1 VALAPAASDGYIAR
15 GLYNFY
21 VAHDLTAARAAYETA
36 LRLDPSSSEAN
47 RRLADAEAAV
57 GQWAAALGHVRQAVT
72 LDPRSAVAA
81 TRLTRVLLWL
91 RHYPEARIEAERG
104 LTLAPADLALTQY
117 RAMTR
122 LGEGD
127 LEGARAGLRDI
138 PPTLD
143 RAALAAYVADFWDLY
158 WSLDSADRVLVLTLP
173 PSAFDDDRMVWG
185 IARAQLYRLAGDTL
199 HERRYGDSAR
209 AAVLAQLQ
217 GAPSDLQRH
226 VFYGLAL
233 AYLGQ
238 RATAVREGERAL
250 ALAEATG
257 DGYVQIPYARHIL
270 AQIYAA
276 VGDHPHALDQLDSLL
291 SKPYFISP
299 AWLKIDPT
307 WAPLRSD
314 PRFER
319 MIAQPAT
326 SPVE

>member
-1 VALAPAASDGYIAR
+1 
-15 GLYNFY
+15 
-21 VAHDLTAARAAYETA
+21 
-36 LRLDPSSSEAN
+36 
-47 RRLADAEAAV
+47 
-57 GQWAAALGHVRQAVT
+57 VT
-72 LDPRSAVAA
+72 RCTSV
-81 TRLTRVLLWL
+81 
-91 RHYPEARIEAERG
+91 
-104 LTLAPADLALTQY
+104 
-117 RAMTR
+117 
-122 LGEGD
+122 
-127 LEGARAGLRDI
+127 
-138 PPTLD
+138 
-143 RAALAAYVADFWDLY
+143 
-158 WSLDSADRVLVLTLP
+158 
-173 PSAFDDDRMVWG
+173 
-185 IARAQLYRLAGDTL
+185 
-199 HERRYGDSAR
+199 DSAR